1 MKNLLF
7 IPCYNDTKNLRKLLI
22 EINLIYKSKFD
33 ILVVNDGSVEEVL
46 LIKKNKNIK
55 IINLKY
61 NYGIGFCL
69 KFAIKYALE
78 NNYKKFCRIDS
89 DGEHHPK
96 YVGKIYKM
104 LNINDFVIGNRK
116 ILFKQNYFKI
126 SSKRLINFI
135 INKPFKLNIEDYNCG
150 MMGLGVSAMKKI
162 KNDYFINYPE
172 PQIILKLLKENL
184 KYSILTIKQRKR
196 YSGSSS
202 INFIKGLDFF
212 LITLFFVLNRIL
224 NSSND

>member
-33 ILVVNDGSVEEVL
+33 ILVMNDGSVKEVL

-96 YVGKIYKM
+96 YIKNIFKM
-104 LNINDFVIGNRK
+104 LDLNDFIIGDRK

-126 SSKRLINFI
+126 ASKKMINFI
-135 INKPFKLNIEDYNCG
+135 INKPFDLKIDDYNCG
-150 MMGLGVSAMKKI
+150 MMGLKVNAMKKI

-172 PQIILKLLKENL
+172 PQIILKLLKNKL
-184 KYSILTIKQRKR
+184 KYSIIKINQRKR
-196 YSGSSS
+196 FSGNSS
-202 INFIKGLDFF
+202 INFFGGLDFF

-224 NSSND
+224 NNSYD

>member
-1 MKNLLF
+1 LKNLLF

-116 ILFKQNYFKI
+116 ILFEQNYFKI

-172 PQIILKLLKENL
+172 PQIILKLLKANL

>member
-1 MKNLLF
+1 LKNLLF

-33 ILVVNDGSVEEVL
+33 ILVMNDGSVEEVL

-89 DGEHHPK
+89 DGEHHP
-96 YVGKIYKM
+96 IYKM

>member
-7 IPCYNDTKNLRKLLI
+7 IPCYNDTKNLRKLLN

-33 ILVVNDGSVEEVL
+33 ILVVNDGSVKEVL

-96 YVGKIYKM
+96 YVGEIYKM
-104 LNINDFVIGNRK
+104 LNKNDFVIGNRK
-116 ILFKQNYFKI
+116 ILFEQNYFKI

-172 PQIILKLLKENL
+172 PQIILKLLKANL

>member
-33 ILVVNDGSVEEVL
+33 ILVMNDGSVEEVL

-96 YVGKIYKM
+96 YVGEIYKM